1 METQSET
8 GHRGPA
14 EPPAFASPHEET
26 KTVDDLATYFR
37 KYARERP
44 QTVALICLGI
54 GFILGWKLKPW

>member
-1 METQSET
+1 METQSEAA
-8 GHRGPA
+8 HRGPA
-14 EPPAFASPHEET
+14 EPPTFARSNEET